1 MLPIIIVSK
10 MYQLEL
16 VSVKHQLN
24 ITKVEVWVNQ
34 YLTNTTDTL
43 QKQKIF
49 QNYIFQKILVKH
61 WLISVKH
68 LVTISWE
75 FSSVVIF

>member
-16 VSVKHQLN
+16 VSVKHQLK

-34 YLTNTTDTL
+34 YLTNITDTL
-43 QKQKIF
+43 QKQLSVLVK
-49 QNYIFQKILVKH
+49 YHLILVKFKRY
-61 WLISVKH
+61 WLNIG
-68 LVTISWE
+68 
-75 FSSVVIF
+75 